1 MIRINLGR
9 QGLGKVRFALTPLDV
24 VKDLLFSLARSPRQ
38 LDPVWRA
45 AAVQAL
51 SARRLGL
58 LAVVAGGG
66 PRGYAP
72 DFPRPEPS
80 GFQVALDD
88 ALHHVATT
96 PEERIRYELTA
107 AIGGHSW
114 GHTAADRPPR
124 LLLDAMERGEKYVA
138 QRVAAELEQFWHTA
152 LAPHWPGI
160 RARLEGDVA
169 ARAAV
174 IAQQGIAE
182 AVNQLA
188 PHLEWDDAALEFRLA
203 TPGTSA
209 LRLDADA
216 AILVP
221 SVFAGRATFCGAE
234 PPGTPVP
241 RLPLIVYPVGPNDR
255 LPTARGEELIGP
267 TRTRLLAEL
276 AQPRSTGELAQ
287 RVRLSPA
294 TVSYHLQILHRAGL
308 VQRTRRSRTVLYQRI
323 MTTPGHA
330 L

>member
-1 MIRINLGR
+1 MIRINLGE
-9 QGLGKVRFALTPLDV
+9 QGLGRVRFAMTPLDI
-24 VKDLLFSLARSPRQ
+24 VKDLLFSLARSPHQ
-38 LDPVWRA
+38 LGPMWQA
-45 AAVQAL
+45 AAMQVL

-72 DFPRPEPS
+72 DFLRPEPS
-80 GFQVALDD
+80 SFQMPLDD

-96 PEERIRYELTA
+96 PRERIRYELTA

-114 GHTAADRPPR
+114 GQTAADRPPR
-124 LLLDAMERGEKYVA
+124 LLLDAMERGEEYVA
-138 QRVAAELEQFWHTA
+138 QRVAVELEQFWHTA

-169 ARAAV
+169 ARATV

-188 PHLEWDDAALEFRLA
+188 PNLKWEDGALELRLA
-203 TPGTSA
+203 TPGLSA
-209 LRLDADA
+209 LNLDADA

-234 PPGTPVP
+234 PPGAPAP
-241 RLPLIVYPVGPNDR
+241 RLPLIVYPVGPNDC

-267 TRTRLLAEL
+267 TRTKLLAEL
-276 AQPRSTGELAQ
+276 AQPRTTGELAQ

-308 VQRTRRSRTVLYQRI
+308 VQRTRRSRTVLYQRV
-323 MTTPGHA
+323 MTTPGYGP
-330 L
+330 